1 MSHLLMKTVKD
12 YNQLPIIY
20 NYLTT
25 LNFPPSSL
33 SIHKSPSENNPK
45 TKKKKGTR
53 LKPQGPPFS
62 PKNWLIIN

>member
-1 MSHLLMKTVKD
+1 MKTVKD

-25 LNFPPSSL
+25 LNFPSSSL
-33 SIHKSPSENNPK
+33 SIHKSHSENNPK
-45 TKKKKGTR
+45 TKKKKGPDLS
-53 LKPQGPPFS
+53 LKAPFF